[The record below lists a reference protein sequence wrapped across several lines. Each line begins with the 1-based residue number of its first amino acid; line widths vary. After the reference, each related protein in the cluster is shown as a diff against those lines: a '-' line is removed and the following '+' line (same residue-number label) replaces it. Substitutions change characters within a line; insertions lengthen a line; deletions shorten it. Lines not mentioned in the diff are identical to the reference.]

1 MKYMGSKKVMLQ
13 NGLGKLLIQ
22 MANESNRVFDPFCG
36 SGIVAWFLSEN
47 CDKQVIAGDLQEYS
61 IVMANAL
68 LMRDRPLTV
77 TEIELLNDWVNSA
90 EEIFISS
97 DYSIVAEPIDQD
109 VLMERVKS
117 GESNDPITK
126 AYGGY
131 YFSFNQAQIIDHL
144 LKALPSEPT
153 LENVALAA
161 LIEAASVC
169 VAAPG
174 HTAQPFR
181 PTEKGLLAINEA
193 WKRDPLVY
201 VRRTIADLGRRF
213 AKKIGEAKVSNAID
227 LLNNLK
233 ENDLVF
239 LDPPYSSV
247 HYSRFYHVLE
257 TIARKRPVET
267 SGAGRYPPSTERPI
281 SDYSKSST
289 ALKATESLLKKIAEA
304 GAKAVFTFPEQ
315 QTSNKLSGKLI
326 EQVSKEYFIVEVGSN
341 STNFSTLGG
350 NCDNRPARKRTKELY
365 IKLLPK

>member
-1 MKYMGSKKVMLQ
+1 MKYMGSKRVMLQ

-22 MANESNRVFDPFCG
+22 MANKSNRVFDPFCG
-36 SGIVAWFLSEN
+36 SGIVTWYLSEN
-47 CDKQVIAGDLQEYS
+47 CDRKVIAGDLQEYS

-77 TEIELLNDWVNSA
+77 TEIELLNVWVNSA
-90 EEIFISS
+90 EEISLSS

-153 LENVALAA
+153 LENVSLAA

-201 VRRTIADLGRRF
+201 IRRTIANLGQRYS
-213 AKKIGEAKVSNAID
+213 KKIGEAKVSNAID
-227 LLNNLK
+227 LLNDLK

-239 LDPPYSSV
+239 LDPPYSAV
-247 HYSRFYHVLE
+247 QYSRFYHVLE
-257 TIARKRPVET
+257 TIARKKPVET
-267 SGAGRYPPSTERPI
+267 SGAGRYPPSKERPV
-281 SDYSKSST
+281 SEYSKAST
-289 ALKATESLLKKIAEA
+289 SLKATESILKRISEA
-304 GAKAVFTFPEQ
+304 GAKAVFTFPAIE
-315 QTSNKLSGKLI
+315 TSNRLSGKII
-326 EQVSKEYFIVEVGSN
+326 EQVSKEYFKVKVCSN

-350 NCDNRPARKRTKELY
+350 NNDTRPARKRTNELY
-365 IKLLPK
+365 MKILPK